1 MNETAQ
7 RGIPD
12 AARHEARVIRRA
24 ISDPGSMLPRLPDD
38 YGVRESL
45 TDWQTRAVL
54 AALAA
59 TECPV
64 CQPGYDGPCP
74 YVKD

>member
-1 MNETAQ
+1 MTETAQ

-12 AARHEARVIRRA
+12 AARHGTRVILRA
-24 ISDPGSMLPRLPDD
+24 ISDPSSMLPRLSGEWGTEPLP
-38 YGVRESL
+38 E
-45 TDWQTRAVL
+45 WQTRAVL

-59 TECPV
+59 SECPV

-74 YVKD
+74 YDE